1 MIESVDIQTVG
12 ILSVIGAVIGLFMQ
26 LLALNSKIRARAA
39 KEQSLVD
46 SVELLKKHATES
58 QMNQRLV
65 SDHLSR
71 IEKMIHT
78 LELNNERQH
87 GEVSERVR
95 ALEVILDGLKTKA

>member
-1 MIESVDIQTVG
+1 MDIQTVG

-39 KEQSLVD
+39 KEQSIVD
-46 SVELLKKHATES
+46 SIELLKKHSSES
-58 QMNQRLV
+58 QINHRLV
-65 SDHLSR
+65 TEHLSR

-95 ALEVILDGLKTKA
+95 ALEVILYELKK

>member
-1 MIESVDIQTVG
+1 MDIQTVG

-46 SVELLKKHATES
+46 SVELLKKHSNES
-58 QMNQRLV
+58 QINHRLV
-65 SDHLSR
+65 TEHLSR

-95 ALEVILDGLKTKA
+95 ALEVILYELKK

>member
-1 MIESVDIQTVG
+1 MDIQTVG

-46 SVELLKKHATES
+46 SVELLKNHSTES
-58 QMNQRLV
+58 QINHRLV
-65 SDHLSR
+65 TEHLSR

-95 ALEVILDGLKTKA
+95 ALEVILYELKK